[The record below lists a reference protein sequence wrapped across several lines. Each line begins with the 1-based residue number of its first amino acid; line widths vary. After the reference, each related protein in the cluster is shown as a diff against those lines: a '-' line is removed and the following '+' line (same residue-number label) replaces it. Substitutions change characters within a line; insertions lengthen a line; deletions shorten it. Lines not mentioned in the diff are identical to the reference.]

1 MSVLIINIP
10 VKESVENIRLF
21 NLLGFELVNK
31 EYNVFSNGD
40 TLLRFSDTA
49 TFEKGFFVYNDDI
62 DATVSDME
70 SKKVIF
76 NCKSY
81 DGDQLLEADLFDPN
95 KVFVGYK
102 NTNNLAIDK
111 IEQNSDMG
119 SFAGLGIETT
129 DIAKTMDFW
138 KKIGFNHI
146 PENDRRDIYSEMVL
160 DNNKLLI
167 YKKGVVKHLFHSP
180 ALVFK
185 SSNLDSIVENLKSKG
200 IVFRYESE
208 YDMTIQDA
216 VIELDTGF
224 HIFLKKM

>member
-10 VKESVENIRLF
+10 VKKSTENIRLF
-21 NLLGFELVNK
+21 NLLGFEMVNK
-31 EYNVFSNGD
+31 EYNVFSNGN

-62 DATVSDME
+62 DVTVSDME
-70 SKKVIF
+70 KKNVIF

-81 DGDQLLEADLFDPN
+81 DGDVLLEADLFDPN

-102 NTNNLAIDK
+102 NTNNLTIDK
-111 IEQNSDMG
+111 VEQNNRVG

-129 DIAKTMDFW
+129 DMAKTIDFW
-138 KKIGFNHI
+138 SKIGFNHI
-146 PENDRRDIYSEMVL
+146 PENDRRDIYSEMIL
-160 DNNKLLI
+160 GDSKLLI

-185 SSNLDSIVENLKSKG
+185 SNNLDLIVEYLKSKG
-200 IVFRYESE
+200 IVFRFESE

-216 VIELDTGF
+216 VIELDSGF